1 LDTDIPDK
9 VQRDKVKHDLLRVDV
24 FLEDLLS
31 YATETAVSSPDQF
44 KPPAATTW
52 RLVEDLVWLIV
63 TDKFQGLANTDQ
75 VVCGLARGN
84 IGKQVDQKAVA
95 EHIVKAHNDAVAA
108 LLQQKQEVLELLQK
122 IVVTEGEDEGVV
134 LLSNDG
140 PCHPE
145 TDPRDPTQTMQVYD
159 HYFFSPLGDALIRL
173 HRKLI
178 GKEMPFDEAKT
189 VKAEE

>member
-1 LDTDIPDK
+1 MVVRENWQGIGDTDNVVGCVGRD
-9 VQRDKVKHDLLRVDV
+9 QRH
-24 FLEDLLS
+24 
-31 YATETAVSSPDQF
+31 
-44 KPPAATTW
+44 
-52 RLVEDLVWLIV
+52 
-63 TDKFQGLANTDQ
+63 
-75 VVCGLARGN
+75 
-84 IGKQVDQKAVA
+84 VA
-95 EHIVKAHNDAVAA
+95 EHFVNGHNKIADEVIA
-108 LLQQKQEVLELLQK
+108 LRQRQDELVVLLQK

-145 TDPRDPTQTMQVYD
+145 VDPRDPTQTMQVYD

-189 VKAEE
+189 VKGEESNGD